1 MTDLESTMLAE
12 IQTILRDLARLKY
25 QAEELTGEI
34 SRVYGKIEDALDHLE
49 GTDDWLPFVGRDDSE

>member
-34 SRVYGKIEDALDHLE
+34 SRVYGKIEDALDRIE
-49 GTDDWLPFVGRDDSE
+49 GDSHE